1 MANACAPDS
10 GSARSARPAT
20 RRARAASSTSSCG
33 RAAGTT
39 ASPSIR
45 CTTCAPGTAGASE
58 TCAVLRNRVDL
69 GRSSASAVSL
79 EAIKELQDGLR
90 IRPDS
95 VCHVPQ
101 ALPHPA
107 EALPHPA
114 EALPHPAEALPH
126 PAEVLPDG
134 PTGVGETRHDLT
146 PDFLVAQGNLAGE
159 RPQVL
164 VGLPRERHLLTH
176 RLRQI
181 VATGDVGVK
190 SLE

>member
-107 EALPHPA
+107 EALP
-114 EALPHPAEALPH
+114 
-126 PAEVLPDG
+126 DG